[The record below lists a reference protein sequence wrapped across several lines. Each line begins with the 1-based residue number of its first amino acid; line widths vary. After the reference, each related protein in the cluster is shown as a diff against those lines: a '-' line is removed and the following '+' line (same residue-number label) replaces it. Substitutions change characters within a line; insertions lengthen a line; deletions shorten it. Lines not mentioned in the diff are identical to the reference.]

1 MLRSLVDVRPLRET
15 AAFRRLWL
23 GSTAS
28 SLGSH
33 FTSFAV
39 VYYLWT
45 QTHNP
50 AIVGLVG
57 LFAAV
62 PLISIALLGSAV
74 IDHIDRRRLALLVTS
89 GQAVT
94 SALMVLVAATA
105 GRDGVW
111 VMLALTAVASA
122 CSGLGSPVLR
132 SIVPGLLPP
141 ERLAAGLALNQLSFQ
156 VTLLAGPVLA
166 GAVTAV
172 WGITWCFVIDVASFL
187 VALLGIA
194 GLPAA
199 GKVAT
204 ATSRPG
210 IAAIGEGLRFVVG
223 TPVVRGALLADLAAT
238 VLAMPMALFP
248 VINDER
254 FGGSPQ
260 VLGLLTAAVAV
271 GGVAASA
278 FSGVVTRFDR
288 PGLALLACGVT
299 WAVALAIAGAAP
311 QLLIVLVALGVA
323 GGADTWAVVCRGTVV
338 QSATPES
345 HRGRIS
351 AVEHVVGVAGPQLG
365 GARAGLLAAGT
376 SGGAALVIGGLT
388 SLAAVALIATVT
400 PQLWAAQATTDEPEH
415 VD

>member
-1 MLRSLVDVRPLRET
+1 MLKSLVDVRPLRES

-28 SLGSH
+28 GLGSH

-45 QTHNP
+45 QTHNA
-50 AIVGLVG
+50 AIVGLSG

-62 PLISIALLGSAV
+62 PLISIALLGSAF

-89 GQAVT
+89 AQAVT
-94 SALMVLVAATA
+94 SALMALVAATA
-105 GRDGVW
+105 SRDGVW

-122 CSGLGSPVLR
+122 CSGLGNPVLR
-132 SIVPGLLPP
+132 SIVPGLLPA
-141 ERLAAGLALNQLSFQ
+141 ERLAAGLALNHLSFQ

-166 GAVTAV
+166 GVVTAV
-172 WGITWCFVIDVASFL
+172 WGITWCFVIDVVSFL
-187 VALLGIA
+187 VALVGIA
-194 GLPAA
+194 GLPAT
-199 GKVAT
+199 GRAT
-204 ATSRPG
+204 TTSRPG
-210 IAAIGEGLRFVVG
+210 IAAVAEGLRFVAR
-223 TPVVRGALLADLAAT
+223 TPAVRGALLADLAAT
-238 VLAMPMALFP
+238 VLSMPMALFP
-248 VINDER
+248 VINDQR

-260 VLGLLTAAVAV
+260 VLGLLTAAVAA

-288 PGLALLACGVT
+288 PGRVLLVCGVT

-311 QLLIVLVALGVA
+311 QLLIVLVALAVA

-388 SLAAVALIATVT
+388 SLAAVALIAAMT
-400 PQLWAAQATTDEPEH
+400 PQLWAARATADEPEYI
-415 VD
+415 D